1 MAEQD
6 IKLETVWTRHS
17 GFLALLIG
25 FLAFAINLL
34 QDVFLASEGFSRW
47 TVVVLSDLI
56 TGSIAGALFYQF
68 AKYEKYNRELIRARM
83 HTVAELNHHIRNA
96 LQVIKFWG
104 LQHQNC
110 SLDEVQIQFMKDSV
124 DRIEW
129 ALREI
134 LPSYPAPAGEPS
146 GSAPHAGIASIP
158 ARDLPG
164 NNPLTPPRT
173 KPH

>member
-6 IKLETVWTRHS
+6 FKLESLWTRHA
-17 GFLALLIG
+17 GLLALIIG
-25 FLAFAINLL
+25 VLAFVINLL
-34 QDVFLASEGFSRW
+34 QDIFLASEGFSRW

-68 AKYEKYNRELIRARM
+68 AKYEKYKRELIRARM
-83 HTVAELNHHIRNA
+83 HTIAELNHHIRNA

-134 LPSYPAPAGEPS
+134 LPAYGPELDRS
-146 GSAPHAGIASIP
+146 GSAPRQEIASMP
-158 ARDLPG
+158 ARELQGPQPPG
-164 NNPLTPPRT
+164 HQT

>member
-6 IKLETVWTRHS
+6 FKFESIWTRRS
-17 GFLALLIG
+17 GLLALVIG
-25 FLAFAINLL
+25 ILAFAINLT
-34 QDVFLASEGFSRW
+34 QDIFLASEGFSRW
-47 TVVVLSDLI
+47 TVVVISDLI
-56 TGSIAGALFYQF
+56 TGGIAGALFYQF
-68 AKYEKYNRELIRARM
+68 AKYEKYKRELIRARM
-83 HTVAELNHHIRNA
+83 HTIAELNHHIRNA

-129 ALREI
+129 ALREF
-134 LPSYPAPAGEPS
+134 LPSYGPGSAQA
-146 GSAPHAGIASIP
+146 GSAPRPEIASIP
-158 ARDLPG
+158 ARELQGPQ
-164 NNPLTPPRT
+164 PASPPQA

>member
-6 IKLETVWTRHS
+6 FKFESIWTRRS
-17 GFLALLIG
+17 GLLALVIG

-34 QDVFLASEGFSRW
+34 QDIFLASEGFSRW
-47 TVVVLSDLI
+47 TVVVISDLI
-56 TGSIAGALFYQF
+56 TGGIAGALFYQF
-68 AKYEKYNRELIRARM
+68 AKYEKYKRELIRARM
-83 HTVAELNHHIRNA
+83 HTIAELNHHIRNA

-129 ALREI
+129 ALREF
-134 LPSYPAPAGEPS
+134 LPSYGPESRDA
-146 GSAPHAGIASIP
+146 GSAPHQDIASSTRELQGP
-158 ARDLPG
+158 QAS
-164 NNPLTPPRT
+164 NPQQA
-173 KPH
+173 KPQ